1 MKRILIIGLSL
12 LGGVLSAQNLTDGLR
27 YSMEGLNGTSR
38 FNAMSGAFNSLGG
51 DLSAV
56 ALNPAGT
63 SIFTRSEMS
72 LTLAGVNSKNNANGR
87 TTVSSDFL
95 LSQFGVAFPIA
106 IGEEGWKNVAFAF
119 NYQKTHNFDANDLK
133 YTHRSNGAN
142 LGDYFAHFAN
152 GITQQNLFLND
163 YKYNKGIK
171 QWIKKSQGGLSA
183 LYSRMGGA
191 PDPFRYRNAILGY
204 TVGLI
209 GPKNQPSEMESLAE
223 LPEEEREKKGEAIL
237 KENQYNRNFSAG
249 TTTIQNV
256 EQYTEGGV
264 NKYNFN
270 FAGRYDFISFGI
282 NLNSHSVDYRVVT
295 KYQENYSN
303 NTTDIRSA
311 LYKED
316 VRTVGSGFS
325 LQLGAIAEVAT
336 GLRIGLT
343 YASPTWYTLQ
353 DEMSQSLSVNNGA
366 TFANPNVVAVYEK
379 YYFRTPGSWT
389 VGASWVW
396 NKQLILSA
404 DYMYKGYGNM
414 RFRSGLESENAIIQ
428 NTLGDANSLR
438 FGAEYRLPLSKTNHL
453 FLRGGYRYEQSPYK
467 TALKPIGDLTGF
479 STGLGV
485 SFGSM
490 RFDLSY
496 DRATRAYH
504 PQIFESILTDTPQ
517 VDNTLQNILLS
528 FSLKL

>member
-1 MKRILIIGLSL
+1 MKRILIIGLGL

-38 FNAMSGAFNSLGG
+38 FNAMSGAFSSLGG

-72 LTLAGVNSKNNANGR
+72 LTLAGVNSKNDANGR
-87 TTVSSDFL
+87 STISSDFL

-106 IGEEGWKNVAFAF
+106 IGEEGWKNIAFAF

-163 YKYNKGIK
+163 YYKNNTT
-171 QWIKKSQGGLSA
+171 GLITPRNTGSKIE
-183 LYSRMGGA
+183 SDT
-191 PDPFRYRNAILGY
+191 PDPQAKAIL
-204 TVGLI
+204 
-209 GPKNQPSEMESLAE
+209 N
-223 LPEEEREKKGEAIL
+223 EKEYK
-237 KENQYNRNFSAG
+237 RNFSDA
-249 TTTIQNV
+249 TTTLQNV
-256 EQYTEGGV
+256 ERYTEGGV

-311 LYKED
+311 LYKEE

-353 DEMSQSLSVNNGA
+353 DEMSQSLSTRLQDNGTIPA
-366 TFANPNVVAVYEK
+366 DPNVVAVYEK
-379 YYFRTPGSWT
+379 YNFRTPGSWT

-428 NTLGDANSLR
+428 NTLGDTNSLR

-467 TALKPIGDLTGF
+467 TEYKPIGDLTGF

-485 SFGSM
+485 SISNM

>member
-1 MKRILIIGLSL
+1 MKKNIITIGFCLVNSFIF
-12 LGGVLSAQNLTDGLR
+12 AQNLTDGLR

-38 FNAMSGAFNSLGG
+38 FNAMSGAFSSLGG
-51 DLSAV
+51 DPSAV

-72 LTLAGVNSKNNANGR
+72 LTLAGVNSKNDANGR
-87 TTVSSDFL
+87 STISSDFL
-95 LSQFGVAFPIA
+95 LSQFGVAFPIT
-106 IGEEGWKNVAFAF
+106 IGEEGWKNIAFAF
-119 NYQKTHNFDANDLK
+119 NYQKTHNFDANDLN
-133 YTHRSNGAN
+133 YTYRNNGAN
-142 LGDYFAHFAN
+142 LGDFFLDKAN
-152 GITQQNLFLND
+152 GIMQQDLMLDVYKNKRKVGRDNL
-163 YKYNKGIK
+163 YE
-171 QWIKKSQGGLSA
+171 
-183 LYSRMGGA
+183 LYSRMGKLKE
-191 PDPFRYRNAILGY
+191 PEKFRNALLGY
-204 TVGLI
+204 TTGLVNPASGKRELI
-209 GPKNQPSEMESLAE
+209 PSMSDSEADAVL
-223 LPEEEREKKGEAIL
+223 EERKYKKNISDGI
-237 KENQYNRNFSAG
+237 
-249 TTTIQNV
+249 TTIQNV

-282 NLNSHSVDYRVVT
+282 NLNSHSVDYRVVN
-295 KYQENYSN
+295 KYRENYVN
-303 NTTDIRSA
+303 NTASDIRSA
-311 LYKED
+311 LYQNE

-353 DEMSQSLSVNNGA
+353 DEMSQSLSTTTQSNG
-366 TFANPNVVAVYEK
+366 TFFANPNVVVVYEK
-379 YYFRTPGSWT
+379 YNFRTPGSWT

-428 NTLGDANSLR
+428 NTLGDTNSLR

-467 TALKPIGDLTGF
+467 TEYKPIGDLTGF